1 MLRRCANGDQ
11 KHHITMCKD
20 SFVLFESELDR
31 HKIARTFEKIYFLKE
46 KKKATGRERKK

>member
-1 MLRRCANGDQ
+1 
-11 KHHITMCKD
+11 MCKD

-46 KKKATGRERKK
+46 KKKGNQKRKEKVKAEA